1 MLTLSNADKE
11 KLSHNLADV
20 WFVRM
25 QLENTGVKVSQEEAY
40 VAWSEH
46 SRRNNSEW
54 ISVERNRELIPAMV
68 QAHQMFK
75 ASMIAAS
82 VVASPKLTR
91 SGPNFEYQSSQPS
104 NSSAREMQALGYSVP
119 KGEISEKAA
128 KTMDQIVGRYKNIA
142 YMAGEIDRL
151 DGIPAYKQA
160 PYDRSGAKQF
170 HHLRDN
176 VSKHEP
182 GIDQCYVALRR
193 LQRDGEHEKLKAGA
207 ALLVMAD
214 QGIIGHTDVL
224 KSIGNDGILP
234 DAGKEID
241 QKEPALIRSK
251 GMEPKET
258 LMIEHA
264 RAAQES
270 GAGR

>member
-25 QLENTGVKVSQEEAY
+25 QLENTGAKVSQEEAY

-54 ISVERNRELIPAMV
+54 ISVERNRELIPDMV

-75 ASMIAAS
+75 ASMIAANII
-82 VVASPKLTR
+82 ASPKLAR

-104 NSSAREMQALGYSVP
+104 NPYAREMQALGYSVP
-119 KGEISEKAA
+119 KGEISEQAA
-128 KTMDQIVGRYKNIA
+128 KTMNHIVGRYKNIA

-160 PYDRSGAKQF
+160 PYDKSGAKQF
-170 HHLRDN
+170 HHLRDT
-176 VSKHEP
+176 VSKNNP

-193 LQRDGEHEKLKAGA
+193 LQRDGEHEKLKAGV

-214 QGIIGHTDVL
+214 QRIIGHTDAL
-224 KSIGNDGILP
+224 KGMGNEGILP
-234 DAGKEID
+234 DDGKEVGH
-241 QKEPALIRSK
+241 KEPILIRSK
-251 GMEPKET
+251 GVEPKET
-258 LMIEHA
+258 PMLEHA
-264 RAAQES
+264 HAARGSSSE
-270 GAGR
+270 R